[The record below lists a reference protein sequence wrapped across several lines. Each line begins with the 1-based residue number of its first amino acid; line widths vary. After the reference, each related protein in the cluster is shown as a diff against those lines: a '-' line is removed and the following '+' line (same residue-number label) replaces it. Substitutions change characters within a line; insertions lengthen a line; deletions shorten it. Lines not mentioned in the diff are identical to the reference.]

1 MQPYEQSSSAEE
13 RELIQY
19 YVLEGLFPST
29 HSFALNLALGTFL
42 HLCWEEQ
49 LPYPLILGEQQ
60 LTERERDLLR
70 PLLAHYPQFA
80 PYEIIHA
87 SFHEGF
93 DRLSEQLITQAQARL
108 DLLREEKLW
117 DAEMRPIRN
126 VMARLRLKVRE
137 VGLDT
142 VNMLETGYMLI
153 KSPKWRSPL
162 EKRYVPG

>member
-1 MQPYEQSSSAEE
+1 MQPQEQSSPPEAYET
-13 RELIQY
+13 IQY
-19 YVLEGLFPST
+19 YVLEGLFPPT

-42 HLCWEEQ
+42 HLYQ
-49 LPYPLILGEQQ
+49 HTQVPYPLVLGEQQ

-70 PLLAHYPQFA
+70 PRLSHYPQFT

-87 SFHEGF
+87 SFYQGY
-93 DRLSEQLITQAQARL
+93 DRLSEHLITQAQARL

-137 VGLDT
+137 LG
-142 VNMLETGYMLI
+142 LETINMH
-153 KSPKWRSPL
+153 
-162 EKRYVPG
+162 EKGGMHV